1 MRRMAGFGGVLT
13 TMMACRPD
21 SGLVVVKV
29 QPDDTGTTAAT
40 TTLVDSGASPST
52 ENTPPEVA
60 VELEP
65 TPAFTDDILQASVEA
80 VDADGDPLTT
90 AYGWSINGASVATTT
105 DRLEGTAFG
114 RGDQVEVTV
123 EVSDGIHFTAS
134 SASVTIENSPPTA
147 AGVDI
152 QPSAPLA
159 VEALVC
165 SVSSG
170 ATDLDGDPIAYTAAW
185 TVDGVAHTGTTATT
199 AFSGDTVSAGDTTEG
214 EVWTCF
220 VTPSD
225 GTDTGPVAEAS
236 VTIGDDGAVSI
247 LVLELCSRDRNIS
260 TKRFSAIP
268 ICLVT

>member
-90 AYGWSINGASVATTT
+90 AYGWSINGASVATTH
-105 DRLEGTAFG
+105 R
-114 RGDQVEVTV
+114 
-123 EVSDGIHFTAS
+123 
-134 SASVTIENSPPTA
+134 P
-147 AGVDI
+147 
-152 QPSAPLA
+152 
-159 VEALVC
+159 
-165 SVSSG
+165 
-170 ATDLDGDPIAYTAAW
+170 W
-185 TVDGVAHTGTTATT
+185 
-199 AFSGDTVSAGDTTEG
+199 
-214 EVWTCF
+214 
-220 VTPSD
+220 
-225 GTDTGPVAEAS
+225 
-236 VTIGDDGAVSI
+236 
-247 LVLELCSRDRNIS
+247 
-260 TKRFSAIP
+260 
-268 ICLVT
+268 